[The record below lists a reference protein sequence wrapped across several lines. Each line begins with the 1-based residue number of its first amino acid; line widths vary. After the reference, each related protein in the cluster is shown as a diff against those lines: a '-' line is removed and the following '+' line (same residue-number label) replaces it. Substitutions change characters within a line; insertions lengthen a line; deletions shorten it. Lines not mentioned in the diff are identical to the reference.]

1 MLALPGGVASTW
13 HAEDDAVLWLATD
26 EPALAFLGVRPGPAS
41 ARRSRRR
48 TIAPATSPASCARS
62 TSGR

>member
-13 HAEDDAVLWLATD
+13 TAEDDAVLWLATD
-26 EPALAFLGVRPGPAS
+26 EPALAFLGVRQAAS
-41 ARRSRRR
+41 ARPSRRR
-48 TIAPATSPASCARS
+48 TTGPPTSPASSARS